1 MRRIVTDQVFAAFLD
16 CAHKGVMYRNGRHGR
31 KSEYQEHA
39 ESFDKTYREV
49 ALRRLQSQ
57 HGAVRQVPRLALS
70 ALTARDM
77 VAVVARAEADDL
89 RTDGNVLVRAEKPSD
104 AFEPMLFHRYE
115 EVAVKAKELLGYKAA
130 VIGKVLGRT
139 PTHGQIIRGSEFM
152 TVRVPLSPFIAK
164 AEQILQSI
172 EALREQELPLILC
185 PHCDVCEFSTEC
197 HARAVEED
205 NLSLLQ
211 GMRRGHIVEQNK
223 KGIFTLRQF
232 SYTFRPRRP
241 PKRARHPATPRYLAL
256 QAQALR
262 EHRVYIH
269 GTPELPST
277 DPAVYVDIEGI
288 PGRAFYYLIGMLIV
302 RGDTEQYQSF
312 WTDDRGQQVDM
323 FTHFADAVGAL
334 PGVRLFHYGSYDV
347 KAIEALRDGMGNTQH
362 STIDPVLAAC
372 CNVLS
377 VVHPHCYFPLY
388 SNRLR
393 EVARFLGYAFTGPIR
408 SSVDSIM
415 FRERWEATGDPALKE
430 ALIAYNRQ
438 DCEALRTLCAFLR
451 QSVGLAAARGKV
463 PGREEGVIP
472 TDALRR
478 PGEGNRPT
486 FRKAEFAYP
495 EFELVNKCAYFDY
508 QRDHVVARS
517 ARRQAYPA
525 KPKRAPKTERRAS
538 LSTEVSAARKTCP
551 FCGNRRITREGV
563 LRRWLIDLKYYRTGI
578 GVKRWQPH
586 YLIRH
591 YRCRACSRAFTSPD
605 VYIGSMG
612 RGFYG
617 HGLASWCVYHNIVG
631 KQPMLQVHR
640 GLHDIFG
647 LNIPSQ
653 QPYRFKERLAEYYAP
668 LREEIL
674 AALLGGP
681 VLCVDETPVKLRKT
695 TGYVWVLASARAVY
709 FLFRDSRE
717 GTFLQ
722 DLLGAYQ
729 GILVSDF
736 FTAYDSLP
744 CRQQKC
750 LIHLMRDLNDDLRRN
765 PYDEQLRSVATPFAQ
780 LLKDIVTTI
789 DRYGVRK
796 YHLHK
801 HVQAAERFCGRIA
814 RSQFDSECAVK
825 YQRRIDKYGDRL
837 FTFLHHDGVPWHNN
851 TAEHAV
857 HYFAKLRRLSDGM
870 FTRDSVEEL
879 LTLIGV
885 LQTCEYNQVN
895 PLKFLLSGK
904 NQLGSKMSGEPLA
917 RLNL

>member
-1 MRRIVTDQVFAAFLD
+1 
-16 CAHKGVMYRNGRHGR
+16 MYRNRRHGR

-57 HGAVRQVPRLALS
+57 HGAVRQVPRLAPS

-89 RTDGNVLVRAEKPSD
+89 RTDGNVLVRAEKASD

-115 EVAVKAKELLGYKAA
+115 EVAVKTKELLGYKAA

-139 PTHGQIIRGSEFM
+139 PTHGQIICGSEFM

-164 AEQILQSI
+164 AEQILQRI

-185 PHCDVCEFSTEC
+185 PHCDVCEFSAEC
-197 HARAVEED
+197 HTRAVEED

-211 GMRRGHIVEQNK
+211 GMRRGHIAEQNK

-241 PKRARHPATPRYLAL
+241 PKRARHPATPRHFAL

-262 EHRVYIH
+262 ENRVYIH

-302 RGDTEQYQSF
+302 RGDTEQYQGF
-312 WTDDRGQQVDM
+312 WADDRGHQVDM
-323 FTHFADAVGAL
+323 LTQFADAVGAL
-334 PGVRLFHYGSYDV
+334 PGAPLFHYGSYDV
-347 KAIEALRDGMGNTQH
+347 KAIEALRDGMGNTQR

-377 VVHPHCYFPLY
+377 LVHPHCYFPLY

-393 EVARFLGYAFTGPIR
+393 EVARFLGYEFTGPIR
-408 SSVDSIM
+408 SSVDSII

-451 QSVGLAAARGKV
+451 QSVGLAAAHGKV
-463 PGREEGVIP
+463 PGREEGIVP
-472 TDALRR
+472 TDTLRR

-508 QRDHVVARS
+508 QRDHVVARTEK
-517 ARRQAYPA
+517 RPLRPA
-525 KPKRAPKTERRAS
+525 KPKRARKTERRAS
-538 LSTEVSAARKTCP
+538 LSTEVSAPLHKCPTCGSRALS
-551 FCGNRRITREGV
+551 CEQT
-563 LRRWLIDLKYYRTGI
+563 LRRWLIDLKYYKTGI
-578 GVKRWQPH
+578 GVKKWQPR
-586 YLIRH
+586 YLIRQ
-591 YRCRACSRAFTSPD
+591 YRCYKCGGTFKSPD
-605 VYIGSMG
+605 VFLDQEG
-612 RGFYG
+612 RSLYG
-617 HGLASWCVYHNIVG
+617 HGLVCWCVYQNIVG
-631 KQPMLQVHR
+631 KQAMFQVYRSLQ
-640 GLHDIFG
+640 DIFG
-647 LNIPSQ
+647 LTIHHSIT
-653 QPYRFKERLAEYYAP
+653 YHFKTRLARHYQP
-668 LREEIL
+668 LGEEIL

-681 VLCVDETPVKLRKT
+681 LICIDETPVKLRKT
-695 TGYVWVLASARAVY
+695 TGYVWVLASMTAVY

-722 DLLGAYQ
+722 DLLGTYR

-765 PYDEQLRSVATPFAQ
+765 PYDEELRSVATPFAE
-780 LLKDIVTTI
+780 LLKDIVMTI
-789 DRYGVRK
+789 DRYGLRK

-814 RSQFDSECAVK
+814 RRQFDSERALK

-857 HYFAKLRRLSDGM
+857 HSFAKLRRFSDGM
-870 FTRDSVEEL
+870 FTRASVEEL
-879 LTLIGV
+879 LTLVTV

-904 NQLGSKMSGEPLA
+904 NQLGCIMSGERLA